1 MGPTRFAE
9 NTTHRLKA
17 YDSGAPKKVIAASVS
32 VPSFTVGFYH
42 IYFEA
47 GKWSMNEILTVIDT
61 NKMESLIFS
70 PKFLTLK
77 NCYLI

>member
-47 GKWSMNEILTVIDT
+47 GK
-61 NKMESLIFS
+61 
-70 PKFLTLK
+70 
-77 NCYLI
+77 